1 MKSKSRIA
9 SLLIFTALFTASCG
23 NTPNSET
30 SEIKESEIVTTAAQT
45 TFTELVTTEDSS
57 KPETTTE
64 TTVSMELETTVD
76 KQEEKRPEH
85 YFSSTQDCYCKA
97 AEFYCGSSV
106 KYCDNENTVFLE
118 DGQKLY
124 CKSVDTDF
132 YGFNNYFSDLGSYYL
147 NTDDL
152 PEGFDG
158 ELVYDPERADDT
170 DYIVKEI
177 DPDAELPILECV
189 WRKAEEISGEKA
201 VSIKPDVMNYIVTT
215 DKGHKY
221 MTKYVDIVSEK
232 TERMDKVKYS
242 QFKCY
247 GLDEY
252 IEHKISQFYPDT
264 EIDKKSAKALFL
276 SLREIRMNFITL
288 TALSNV
294 YLIASMVST
303 RFL

>member
-1 MKSKSRIA
+1 M
-9 SLLIFTALFTASCG
+9 
-23 NTPNSET
+23 
-30 SEIKESEIVTTAAQT
+30 
-45 TFTELVTTEDSS
+45 
-57 KPETTTE
+57 
-64 TTVSMELETTVD
+64 
-76 KQEEKRPEH
+76 
-85 YFSSTQDCYCKA
+85 
-97 AEFYCGSSV
+97 
-106 KYCDNENTVFLE
+106 E

-264 EIDKKSAKALFL
+264 EIDEKKRQSIIFELEGNSDEFY
-276 SLREIRMNFITL
+276 NVDGFIECIP
-288 TALSNV
+288 ND
-294 YLIASMVST
+294 
-303 RFL
+303 